1 MSIVVLLLSPKVA
14 NFFPFTKISSGLS
27 LAFLLIENIEFK
39 PFMILK
45 TSKAAIADSPQV
57 SRYLIST
64 AKSLYKGCLLS

>member
-1 MSIVVLLLSPKVA
+1 MSIVVLLLSLKVA

-45 TSKAAIADSPQV
+45 TSNAAIADIKQ
-57 SRYLIST
+57 
-64 AKSLYKGCLLS
+64 